1 MGSNRNK
8 GLLLLNM
15 TVGYKSELYN
25 KDDDID
31 ITDLVV
37 TENFFFIDRE
47 SAKNKN
53 YYLEKL
59 IIDGSRKRYL
69 RETQHVQ
76 LYTSV
81 NKTRTIVAY
90 IF

>member
-37 TENFFFIDRE
+37 TENFFLSIE
-47 SAKNKN
+47 N
-53 YYLEKL
+53 
-59 IIDGSRKRYL
+59 
-69 RETQHVQ
+69 Q
-76 LYTSV
+76 L
-81 NKTRTIVAY
+81 KIKITI
-90 IF
+90 